1 MKYLGTLI
9 AVGDM
14 EKSKRFYHDVFGLNV
29 VADFGANVTLE
40 GGIFLQT
47 LETWKDF
54 IHGRPV
60 VLGGH
65 AGELYFEETDMD
77 GFLARLENLGISCV
91 HPPLEHSWGQ
101 RVVRFYDPDRHVVE
115 VGEDMAAVVKRF
127 LDSGMTREETAR
139 RMDVPLS
146 YIQSCLDPQ
155 SHTKE
160 G

>member
-54 IHGRPV
+54 IHGRPI
-60 VLGGH
+60 VLGGR
-65 AGELYFEETDMD
+65 AGEE
-77 GFLARLENLGISCV
+77 
-91 HPPLEHSWGQ
+91 
-101 RVVRFYDPDRHVVE
+101 
-115 VGEDMAAVVKRF
+115 
-127 LDSGMTREETAR
+127 
-139 RMDVPLS
+139 
-146 YIQSCLDPQ
+146 
-155 SHTKE
+155 
-160 G
+160 